1 MLRQYELVEK
11 VKAYDPRVDEALL
24 NRAYVFTLKAHGTQ
38 MRHSG
43 DPYFSHPIE
52 VAGILTDL
60 EMDGDTIITAIL
72 HDTIEDTVATKEQ
85 IEELFGPNVARMVDG
100 VTKLSRIEIPTEQT
114 RQVESFRKFL
124 LAMSTDIRVL
134 LVKLADRLHN
144 MRTLQYHP
152 TAEARRRIAL
162 ETLEIYAPLA
172 ERIGMYDMK
181 DELSS
186 LAFKY
191 INPEAEASIVKRL
204 EMLRREAGN
213 IVARVVDELGRT
225 LREAGVEAQV
235 TGREK
240 RPYSIWRKM
249 ESKHMPFERL
259 SDVVA
264 FRIVVDDMATCY
276 RALGI
281 VHGTWSFVPNRFKDY
296 ISTPKANGYQS
307 LHTTVIGP
315 ENQRIEIQIR
325 SRAMHEI
332 AEHGVAA
339 HWRYKQGIG
348 QIDGRQYGWVR
359 DLLDVIKDAGSPEE
373 LLENTKLAMFQDQVF
388 CFTPKGDLITLPR
401 GATTVDFAYAV
412 HSDIGDTCVGAKV
425 NGRVVPLRTVLENG
439 DQVEILRSSAQRP
452 SPKWESFVITAKARS
467 AIRRSLRQR
476 RREDYIELGRQ
487 LLDHAVADEDIKLSK
502 RALKSALGPL
512 SLKSEDDLFEA
523 LGRGSLSEDEV
534 LRLIFPTKD
543 RPRARPRLG
552 WRRSKARAKNTAAL
566 GRLPIRGLNGSTA
579 MRLADCCHPLPGDR
593 IVGIRAAGQ
602 GVLVH
607 TIDCEALEAFGE
619 TPERWLDLAW
629 EPDADLDQE
638 VSGRLRLVLHHEQ
651 GALATVAQI
660 VAKNDGNITNLRIVE
675 RDPHFFTLL
684 MDVGVADVRHLTDI
698 LTAIRAARAV
708 TSAERVRG

>member
-1 MLRQYELVEK
+1 VLRQYELVEK